1 MAYSMLQFFRHNLD
15 EPSVSLHIWNGTD
28 AMPYGYTTRNDSFS
42 VSCAVMP
49 KLEILTVGIFVR
61 ASEDG
66 NGDFENI
73 GPECLPSLRKLRVSI
88 DSGRASA
95 AEVDE
100 AVVAL
105 KNTADGHPNHL
116 GFGSARV
123 ETKRSQFSWTQRY
136 DDYCHPANYFFL
148 IICRFYCK
156 LYADVISF
164 LLVVFRDQGRYRS
177 VKTARTMQCNS
188 SPSNN

>member
-1 MAYSMLQFFRHNLD
+1 MDLWCLSLSTESTLTVSDFDARDGFFPNLRTFWVAYSMLQFFQHNLE

-66 NGDFENI
+66 NGDCENI

-88 DSGRASA
+88 DCGSASA

-116 GFGSARV
+116 GFGSA
-123 ETKRSQFSWTQRY
+123 E
-136 DDYCHPANYFFL
+136 A
-148 IICRFYCK
+148 
-156 LYADVISF
+156 
-164 LLVVFRDQGRYRS
+164 
-177 VKTARTMQCNS
+177 
-188 SPSNN
+188 